1 MERASADPRWAAS
14 LATAG
19 VALVLGWFAFVN
31 GVRVPILGMVDLG
44 VHEFGHLLFSWAPQL
59 IMVLMGNGTQS
70 LLPLIVAVCFGYFRH
85 DWPACGLC
93 LAWCGT
99 TLQDASVYIADA
111 PYQHLTLLKE
121 NSIHDWAYVLGAEQF
136 YALDKAAAIATCVRD
151 TGLAFLVVGICV
163 CIVPAALRQ
172 RARGEAPGSGPLEA
186 HSPNSGDPTYSV
198 SRDGQA

>member
-1 MERASADPRWAAS
+1 MESSAADPRWAPS

-19 VALVLGWFAFVN
+19 GVLVLGWFAFVR

-44 VHEFGHLLFSWAPQL
+44 VHEFGHLLFSWAPML
-59 IMVLMGNGTQS
+59 VAVCMGNGTQS
-70 LLPLIVAVCFGYFRH
+70 LMPLVIAVCFGVFRR

-111 PYQHLTLLKE
+111 PYQALPLLKE

-136 YALDKAAAIATCVRD
+136 WALDKAGLIASCVKGV
-151 TGLAFLVVGICV
+151 GLAFLVTGFGFCLVPAFVKWYSSSETPAVGIEPL
-163 CIVPAALRQ
+163 VPAA
-172 RARGEAPGSGPLEA
+172 EE
-186 HSPNSGDPTYSV
+186 
-198 SRDGQA
+198 

>member
-1 MERASADPRWAAS
+1 MRRDAADPRWAAS

-19 VALVLGWFAFVN
+19 VVLVLGWFAFVK

-44 VHEFGHLLFSWAPQL
+44 VHEFGHLLFSWAPEL

-70 LLPLIVAVCFGYFRH
+70 LLPLIVAVCFGVIRH

-111 PYQHLTLLKE
+111 PFQALPLLKE

-136 YALDKAAAIATCVRD
+136 YALDKAGLIATCVKGV
-151 TGLAFLVVGICV
+151 GLGFLVVGFGICV
-163 CIVPAALRQ
+163 VPALLTWY
-172 RARGEAPGSGPLEA
+172 ARDASAVPLLDPLVPAPEE
-186 HSPNSGDPTYSV
+186 
-198 SRDGQA
+198 

>member
-1 MERASADPRWAAS
+1 VRTPTLCLMERSAADPRWAAS

-19 VALVLGWFAFVN
+19 GVLVLGWFAFVR

-44 VHEFGHLLFSWAPQL
+44 VHELGHMLFFWAPRL
-59 IMVLMGNGTQS
+59 VMVCMGNGTQS
-70 LLPLIVAVCFGYFRH
+70 LMPLAIAVCFAVFRR

-111 PYQHLTLLKE
+111 PYQALPLLKE

-136 YALDKAAAIATCVRD
+136 YALDKAGLIASCVKGV
-151 TGLAFLVVGICV
+151 GLAFLVAGLGF
-163 CIVPAALRQ
+163 CIVPALVTWYA
-172 RARGEAPGSGPLEA
+172 
-186 HSPNSGDPTYSV
+186 
-198 SRDGQA
+198 RDGETGLELAPPAEPAKLS

>member
-1 MERASADPRWAAS
+1 MVCLMDRSAADPRWAAS

-19 VALVLGWFAFVN
+19 GVLLLGWFAFVR

-44 VHEFGHLLFSWAPQL
+44 VHELGHMLFFWAPEL
-59 IMVLMGNGTQS
+59 VMVCMGNGTQS
-70 LLPLIVAVCFGYFRH
+70 LLPLIVAVCFAVFRR

-111 PYQHLTLLKE
+111 QYQALPLLKE

-136 YALDKAAAIATCVRD
+136 YALDKAGLIATCVKD
-151 TGLAFLVVGICV
+151 VGLAFLVVGFGFCL
-163 CIVPAALRQ
+163 VPAFLR
-172 RARGEAPGSGPLEA
+172 RTASEAEPAVDAQPLEKIVA
-186 HSPNSGDPTYSV
+186 
-198 SRDGQA
+198 R